1 MLENIAHGTA
11 NGNVLALLLSQVHS
25 IQFAQQYASIRQEGG
40 KDNVMRLIFNSLNNP
55 EKDYPAFKKS
65 FSGTTVMRNRLLE
78 AYRTVSALTWTA
90 LSSPI
95 KYLLYSWDRW
105 C

>member
-11 NGNVLALLLSQVHS
+11 NGDIIALLLLQVHS
-25 IQFAQQYASIRQEGG
+25 IQFAQQYVSIHQEGG
-40 KDNVMRLIFNSLNNP
+40 KDSMMRLIFNLLNSP
-55 EKDYPAFKKS
+55 KKDYPAFKKL
-65 FSGTTVMRNRLLE
+65 FSGATVMHNRLLE
-78 AYRTVSALTWTA
+78 VYHTVSALTWTA

-95 KYLLYSWDRW
+95 EYLLYSWDHW